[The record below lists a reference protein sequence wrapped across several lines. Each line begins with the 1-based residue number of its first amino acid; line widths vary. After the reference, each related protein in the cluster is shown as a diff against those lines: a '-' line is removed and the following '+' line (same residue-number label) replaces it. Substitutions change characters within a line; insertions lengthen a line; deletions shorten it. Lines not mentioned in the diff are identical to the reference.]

1 MSVPRIIA
9 LPAARPGVA
18 RPTPAPGR
26 GPRAEHGFTVVETL
40 VATVVLLVGVLGVA
54 MLVVTSLGVNRTTRG
69 REAATNLGREI
80 VETARSLR
88 YDQLAPGTLQSTL
101 SALPGLGDADPAA
114 PGWQV
119 DRRGVRFTVDV
130 DACVRDDPKDG
141 RAAQDPETAWCAQDA
156 TAARTAGATA
166 AATAPATDLSGDDW
180 RQVSVRVRAGS
191 VDVPFVA
198 DVVNPTGGFGPRV
211 RAVTG
216 TPVPDADGVVRVDA
230 ATDRVRVNVTTSAAA
245 TLNWDAGDTRH
256 GGGLSATD
264 AGTSWPVSWSLGTPP
279 SASADVC
286 TAPVD
291 WTPDAPAYL
300 ATFQPFDRSGLPGD
314 LRTVVVAV
322 DRSLPYA
329 VCDVAGGRNARFGAD
344 GAGVVDLQWRPS
356 FEGDVVS
363 YRVTRVGADG
373 HETDVCPEA
382 RTAECTDTDPPTDDH
397 DVEYRVRARQQ
408 GFALGDREGASR
420 SLVVPSGAAGV
431 GPAAPDAVAVAVDPA
446 DPRPVVTWRRS
457 ADPDVAL
464 YRIYRDGTAIA
475 DRYGR
480 VAADATDP
488 SFVDRDPGGV
498 PHTYAVSAVDR
509 HFAESAATPAGS
521 AP

>member
-9 LPAARPGVA
+9 TPATRPGVA
-18 RPTPAPGR
+18 RPSPAPGR
-26 GPRAEHGFTVVETL
+26 GPRADHGFTVVETL

-54 MLVVTSLGVNRTTRG
+54 MLVVTSLGVNRTTRS
-69 REAATNLGREI
+69 REAATNLSREI

-88 YDQLAPGTLQSTL
+88 YDQLAPAALGTAL
-101 SALPGLGDADPAA
+101 SALPGLGDADPAT

-141 RAAQDPETAWCAQDA
+141 RAAPDPDTAWCSGG
-156 TAARTAGATA
+156 TVAARSST
-166 AATAPATDLSGDDW
+166 PATDLSGDDW
-180 RQVSVRVRAGS
+180 REVSVRVRAGS

-198 DVVNPTGGFGPRV
+198 DVVNPTGGFGPRI

-216 TPVPDADGVVRVDA
+216 APTPDADGVVRVDA
-230 ATDRVRVNVTTSAAA
+230 ATDRVRVDVTTSAAA

-256 GGGLSATD
+256 GGGLPATG

-279 SASADVC
+279 SPSADVC
-286 TAPVD
+286 GAPVD

-322 DRSLPYA
+322 DRSLPYG
-329 VCDVAGGRNARFGAD
+329 VCDVAGGRNPRFGAN

-363 YRVTRVGADG
+363 YRVTRTGADG
-373 HETDVCPEA
+373 RETDVCPA
-382 RTAECTDTDPPTDDH
+382 TRTAECTDTDPPADDH

-408 GFALGDREGASR
+408 GFALGGGEGAAR
-420 SLVVPSGAAGV
+420 SLVVASGAPGV
-431 GPAAPDAVAVAVDPA
+431 GPAAPEAVAVAVDPA
-446 DPRPVVTWRRS
+446 DPRPVLAWRRS
-457 ADPDVAL
+457 RDPDVAL
-464 YRIYRDGTAIA
+464 YRIYRDGTAVA

-509 HFAESAATPAGS
+509 HFVESAATPAGS